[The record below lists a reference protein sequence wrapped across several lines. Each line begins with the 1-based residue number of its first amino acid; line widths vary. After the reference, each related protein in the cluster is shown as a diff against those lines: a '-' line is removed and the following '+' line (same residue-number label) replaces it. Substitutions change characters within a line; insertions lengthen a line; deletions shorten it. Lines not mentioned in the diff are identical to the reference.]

1 LRAEPADNHAPA
13 RWAAGPPLDAPQGP
27 PSAGAAPHAGLLFL
41 AFAFAYFFSALLR
54 AVTATLAPVFSAELM
69 LSAADLGLLAGAFFF
84 GFAAMQLPLG
94 WALDRYGPRRT
105 LLTLLSVAVCGCVAF
120 ALARNLPALVAAR
133 AMIGAGLGGCLMAAL
148 TSYRRWY
155 SPVAQLR
162 ANSWMLMTGSLGMV
176 ASTLPV
182 QGLLPLVGWRG
193 LFWVL
198 GALLLVSMGLILWLV
213 PADQPAAARG
223 LGAGAGGGN
232 NPHSRVAGQGYAAIA
247 RHPVL
252 VAMAPLGFFAY
263 GGLIAIQSL
272 WAGPWL
278 TRVSGWT
285 ATQAAQGLFAINLA
299 MLFAFMTWGAVMPGL
314 SRRGWTA
321 ARLMTWGLPLSLV
334 LLAAIVYLGAGATAV
349 HWAFWCV
356 ASTFVSVSQPA
367 VGAAF
372 SPAQAGRGLSAFNLV
387 IFSGVFVVQWG
398 LGLVI
403 DGLQSVGLTE
413 PAAFRAAVGLYGLAC
428 VFSYGWFLWKR
439 AGFVDNVNST
449 YAPS

>member
-1 LRAEPADNHAPA
+1 
-13 RWAAGPPLDAPQGP
+13 
-27 PSAGAAPHAGLLFL
+27 
-41 AFAFAYFFSALLR
+41 
-54 AVTATLAPVFSAELM
+54 
-69 LSAADLGLLAGAFFF
+69 
-84 GFAAMQLPLG
+84 MQLPLG
-94 WALDRYGPRRT
+94 WALDRHGPRRT
-105 LLTLLSVAVCGCVAF
+105 LLTLLSVAVCGCLAF
-120 ALARNLPALVAAR
+120 ALARNLAALVAAR

-155 SPVAQLR
+155 TPVAQLR

-193 LFWVL
+193 LFWLL
-198 GALLLVSMGLILWLV
+198 GALLLVSMALIFWLV
-213 PADQPAAARG
+213 PVDRPAAAPAPGADAGEGNGPHGRG
-223 LGAGAGGGN
+223 A
-232 NPHSRVAGQGYAAIA
+232 RQGYAAIA

-252 VAMAPLGFFAY
+252 TAMAPLGFFVY

-285 ATQAAQGLFAINLA
+285 AAEAAQGLFAINLA
-299 MLFAFMTWGAVMPGL
+299 MLFAFMSWGAVMPGL

-321 ARLMTWGLPLSLV
+321 SRLMAWGLPVSLG
-334 LLAAIVYLGAGATAV
+334 LLAAIVYLGAAATAV
-349 HWAFWCV
+349 HWALWCV

-372 SPAQAGRGLSAFNLV
+372 SPAQAGRALSAFNLV
-387 IFSGVFVVQWG
+387 IFSGVFAVQWG
-398 LGLVI
+398 LGLII
-403 DGLQSVGLTE
+403 DGWQSAGLTE
-413 PAAFRAAVGLYGLAC
+413 PAAFRAAVGLYGIAC
-428 VFSYGWFLWKR
+428 VFSYLWFLR
-439 AGFVDNVNST
+439 RRLRSADNVSSH